1 MIQLSESMMSW
12 ASIIGDV
19 TLEQAKTNATMPFI
33 FPHLASMPD
42 AIVQVRPGRQKSGR
56 TENVDRGPYLCPQ
69 DTTTPR
75 FDRRLSPRSR
85 SWSRWPAMGLRRSTA
100 TEKSW
105 HRQLGSLGSG
115 NHFLEVTAD
124 EADGIWLFLHAG
136 SRGVGNRIAAHHI
149 SVAQELAKRWWIE
162 LPDPDLAYLI
172 EGTPQLDSYI
182 VELNWAQRLT
192 WRGQEVGWRR
202 RCWIVVS

>member
-1 MIQLSESMMSW
+1 
-12 ASIIGDV
+12 
-19 TLEQAKTNATMPFI
+19 
-33 FPHLASMPD
+33 
-42 AIVQVRPGRQKSGR
+42 
-56 TENVDRGPYLCPQ
+56 
-69 DTTTPR
+69 
-75 FDRRLSPRSR
+75 
-85 SWSRWPAMGLRRSTA
+85 MGLRRSTA